1 VQTRIARGKQDMAR
15 PSVMMRIGTPDF
27 LSKFTFYFEE
37 HVEGFTGLRGSKRE
51 RTEQEKN
58 MEWRKRLEAKKK
70 VKKTSKQGK
79 CVDLQ
84 SMIIIRVGF
93 YQILS
98 RRYRAGATGS
108 NTAIQAT

>member
-1 VQTRIARGKQDMAR
+1 MAR

-70 VKKTSKQGK
+70 VKKTSKQ
-79 CVDLQ
+79 DTEQARLE
-84 SMIIIRVGF
+84 
-93 YQILS
+93 
-98 RRYRAGATGS
+98 
-108 NTAIQAT
+108 AIQRYKQLKKSKKSAGGKSKARVRF